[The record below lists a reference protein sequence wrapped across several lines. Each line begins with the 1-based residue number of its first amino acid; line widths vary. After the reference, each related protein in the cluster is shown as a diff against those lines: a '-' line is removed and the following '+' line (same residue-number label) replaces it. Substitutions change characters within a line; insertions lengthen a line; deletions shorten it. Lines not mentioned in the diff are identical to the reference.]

1 SVQSFESSPIL
12 RLHEK
17 YPAKRGYKSSLKLM
31 RISNKGPWRTGARLA
46 PKAVPKGGQFAVPEW
61 GLAGGFRNAAIAG
74 LDSSLF
80 IVRFHQN
87 GMRLVKPPEK
97 IHSLPAP

>member
-1 SVQSFESSPIL
+1 MAGWSALSTQGCS
-12 RLHEK
+12 
-17 YPAKRGYKSSLKLM
+17 KRG
-31 RISNKGPWRTGARLA
+31 R
-46 PKAVPKGGQFAVPEW
+46 FAVPEW

>member
-1 SVQSFESSPIL
+1 MPTTV
-12 RLHEK
+12 
-17 YPAKRGYKSSLKLM
+17 
-31 RISNKGPWRTGARLA
+31 TGAFAFAKTSCLLGHDSKGFVA
-46 PKAVPKGGQFAVPEW
+46 LLECLPPLMPKAVPKGGFAVPEW